1 MVDQYYYSGCVPEDN
16 STYVKRKADE
26 ELYEALKA
34 GKFCYVLN
42 SSQSGKSSL
51 RIRTVRRLRDD
62 GIECAVID
70 LSGGTSKNISE
81 EEWYKGLVEKLIDYF
96 DLDFKFA
103 EWWERNQSDSG
114 GTRFRKFIEKIL
126 LAQIDE
132 NIVIFI
138 DEIGSVVSLNFNTDD
153 FFVFIRYCHERRND
167 ERKYKR
173 LTFCLL
179 GIASPSDLIKD
190 KNITAFNIGKGIF
203 LKPFQ
208 SNDKIEPL
216 IKGLQGIYPDPE
228 GIFKQILDWTG
239 GQPFLTQKL
248 CDLMVKESQ
257 EENPRNVEQVVRQC
271 IIENWEAQ
279 DYPQHLQTIRDRII
293 KNKNAP
299 ALIGLCQRIC
309 QAEKFEIIAD
319 DTPEQYHL
327 QLSGLV
333 VKEKNKLRV
342 YNPIYKEIFDNDWI
356 ETQLQ
361 TFCPYAENLK
371 AWVAS
376 EYKDTSRLL
385 RGVTLLDGQKWS
397 KDKSLSD
404 RHTMFLL
411 ASQQEEQKLARLE
424 IEAALEREKQDK
436 EAAEQRSQV
445 LAEANYTLAVANKK
459 AKSRTRVGNII
470 LVALL
475 ISASLAGVKLN
486 RVQNQLTNI
495 SLLSELIP
503 QIQRKDEQEA
513 AEATKQLGLSQDEE
527 IKENYN
533 LQQSLLLSNIALAYQ
548 NLEQRED
555 AIKTIKKNT
564 KLLGD
569 GNSQISP
576 LEKEV
581 RLYSLIIQGKIYK
594 EQENNQAALEFYKKA
609 FGLLQ
614 SNTQQFNPHN
624 SKNKIITPDTIK
636 SLHYELIELLTPNQN
651 NDLLSKVKQSQ
662 QEYFYAELKNLLQN
676 NKLKEADNL
685 TAEIVWELSN
695 TSQER
700 RFPAEVAQNF
710 PCQDLRAMDEL
721 WTNSDRRF
729 GFSVQKRIWRE
740 VNGDIIEFMSRV
752 GWARLETDADGN
764 RTLVFLPTTD
774 FSGDALKEGQL
785 PWLVTWEGSDG
796 TRDRTAYLN
805 RISECLSENR

>member
-70 LSGGTSKNISE
+70 LSGGTSKNLSE
-81 EEWYKGLVEKLIDYF
+81 EEWYKGLVEKLTDYF
-96 DLDFKFA
+96 DLDFKFV

-138 DEIGSVVSLNFNTDD
+138 DEIGSVLSLNFNTDD

-167 ERKYKR
+167 DRKYKR

-248 CDLMVKESQ
+248 CDLIVKESQ

-271 IIENWEAQ
+271 IIENWESQ
-279 DYPQHLQTIRDRII
+279 DYPRHLQTIRDRII
-293 KNKNAP
+293 KNKNAS
-299 ALIGLCQRIC
+299 ALLGLCQRIC

-319 DTPEQYHL
+319 DTPEQYNL

-333 VKEKNKLRV
+333 VKEENKLRV

-385 RGVTLLDGQKWS
+385 RGVTLQEAQEWS
-397 KDKSLSD
+397 KDKSLSNQD
-404 RHTMFLL
+404 KQFLR
-411 ASQQEEQKLARLE
+411 ASQNQEENERLAIER
-424 IEAALEREKQDK
+424 IEAQLERERQDK
-436 EAAEQRSQV
+436 EAAEQRNQV
-445 LAEANYTLAVANKK
+445 LAEANNTLNEAKK
-459 AKSRTRVGNII
+459 ISKRQIRVGSII
-470 LVALL
+470 L
-475 ISASLAGVKLN
+475 GV
-486 RVQNQLTNI
+486 T
-495 SLLSELIP
+495 LLSSIILGSSTFIAYRTV
-503 QIQRKDEQEA
+503 QQQDESISKIKNIFYADLENLLKNKEWEA
-513 AEATKQLGLSQDEE
+513 AD
-527 IKENYN
+527 
-533 LQQSLLLSNIALAYQ
+533 
-548 NLEQRED
+548 
-555 AIKTIKKNT
+555 
-564 KLLGD
+564 KLT
-569 GNSQISP
+569 S
-576 LEKEV
+576 
-581 RLYSLIIQGKIYK
+581 
-594 EQENNQAALEFYKKA
+594 
-609 FGLLQ
+609 
-614 SNTQQFNPHN
+614 
-624 SKNKIITPDTIK
+624 KIIW
-636 SLHYELIELLTPNQN
+636 
-651 NDLLSKVKQSQ
+651 
-662 QEYFYAELKNLLQN
+662 
-676 NKLKEADNL
+676 
-685 TAEIVWELSN
+685 EIAN
-695 TSQER
+695 TSQAPSFR
-700 RFPAEVAQNF
+700 AEDSRNF
-710 PCQDLRAMDEL
+710 PCQDLRKMDEL
-721 WTNSDRRF
+721 WTKYSDRRF
-729 GFSVQKRIWRE
+729 GFSVQNSIWRG

-752 GWARLETDADGN
+752 GWGRLDTDAEGN
-764 RTLVFLPTTD
+764 RTLVFLSTTN
-774 FSGDALKEGQL
+774 FSRDALREGQL
-785 PWLVTWEGSDG
+785 PWLVTWQGSDG
-796 TRDRTAYLN
+796 TRDRIAYLN